1 MKELVQFV
9 YIPKWDIKMKYILL
23 SLILLVGLPDVT
35 FGQSK
40 WDKFFKK
47 VEKASKEAQKI
58 DKQIQQLQKNARKES
73 PVKVPHF
80 KNISKADF
88 IKGKYKKITIPYD
101 HNLSVKYGV
110 AEWEVTRDGKKQY
123 KISSK
128 VFMTA
133 DETTYDRWRKRLKL

>member
-1 MKELVQFV
+1 
-9 YIPKWDIKMKYILL
+9 MKYLL
-23 SLILLVGLPDVT
+23 ISLVLLFGLSDVT

-58 DKQIQQLQKNARKES
+58 DKQIQQLQKSARKES

-80 KNISKADF
+80 KNISKVDF

-101 HNLSVKYGV
+101 QNLSVKYGV

>member
-1 MKELVQFV
+1 
-9 YIPKWDIKMKYILL
+9 MKYLL
-23 SLILLVGLPDVT
+23 ISLVLLFGLPDVT

-101 HNLSVKYGV
+101 QNLSVKYGV

>member
-1 MKELVQFV
+1 MRNIV
-9 YIPKWDIKMKYILL
+9 L
-23 SLILLVGLPDVT
+23 SLVLLFGLSDVA

-40 WDKFFKK
+40 WDKFLKK

-80 KNISKADF
+80 KTLSKVDF
-88 IKGKYKKITIPYD
+88 INGKYKKITIPYD
-101 HNLSVKYGV
+101 QNLSVKYGV

-123 KISSK
+123 QISSK
-128 VFMTA
+128 VYMTA
-133 DETTYDRWRKRLKL
+133 DGATYDRWRKRLKL

>member
-1 MKELVQFV
+1 
-9 YIPKWDIKMKYILL
+9 MKYLL
-23 SLILLVGLPDVT
+23 ISLVLLFGLSDVT

-40 WDKFFKK
+40 WDKFLKK

-80 KNISKADF
+80 KNVSKADF
-88 IKGKYKKITIPYD
+88 LNGKYKKITIPYD
-101 HNLSVKYGV
+101 HNLNVKYGV
-110 AEWEVTRDGKKQY
+110 AEWEITREGKRQY

-128 VFMTA
+128 IFMTA
-133 DETTYDRWRKRLKL
+133 DEETYDRWRKRLKL

>member
-1 MKELVQFV
+1 
-9 YIPKWDIKMKYILL
+9 MKYLL
-23 SLILLVGLPDVT
+23 ISLVLLFGLSDVT

-88 IKGKYKKITIPYD
+88 RKGKYKKITIPYD
-101 HNLSVKYGV
+101 QSLSVKYGV
-110 AEWEVTRDGKKQY
+110 ADWNVTRDGKKQY

-128 VFMTA
+128 IYMTA
-133 DETTYDRWRKRLKL
+133 DEATYDRWRKRLKL

>member
-1 MKELVQFV
+1 
-9 YIPKWDIKMKYILL
+9 MKYLLL
-23 SLILLVGLPDVT
+23 SLVLLFGLSDVT

-40 WDKFFKK
+40 WDKFFKR

-58 DKQIQQLQKNARKES
+58 DKQIQQLQKSARKES

-80 KNISKADF
+80 KTLSKVDF
-88 IKGKYKKITIPYD
+88 INGKYKKITIPYD
-101 HNLSVKYGV
+101 QNLSVKYGV

-123 KISSK
+123 QISSK

-133 DETTYDRWRKRLKL
+133 DEATYDRWRKRLKL

>member
-1 MKELVQFV
+1 MKNIV
-9 YIPKWDIKMKYILL
+9 L
-23 SLILLVGLPDVT
+23 SLVLLFGLSDVT

-58 DKQIQQLQKNARKES
+58 DKQVQQLKKQAEKSGRKES

-80 KNISKADF
+80 KNVSKADF
-88 IKGKYKKITIPYD
+88 LNGKYKKITIPYD
-101 HNLSVKYGV
+101 HNLNVKYGV
-110 AEWEVTRDGKKQY
+110 AEWEVTREGKKQY
-123 KISSK
+123 QISSK

-133 DETTYDRWRKRLKL
+133 DEATYDRWCKRLKL